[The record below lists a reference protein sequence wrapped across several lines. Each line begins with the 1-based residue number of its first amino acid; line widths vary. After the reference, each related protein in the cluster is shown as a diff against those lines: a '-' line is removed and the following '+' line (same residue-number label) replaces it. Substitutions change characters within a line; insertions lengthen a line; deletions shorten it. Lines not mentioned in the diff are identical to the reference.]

1 MFLTLKYITDK
12 SGIERASPRSAVVKM
27 NFLSSVRLFGQA
39 VSIILLLST
48 FASAAD
54 DRSASRGTPSKGG
67 TWAEYYAANIKDT
80 LASNI
85 NSKPVSSLK
94 PTPVGDVSP
103 QNSVQSRPA
112 STSVSLPIGSYVLQL
127 KTFNIALLSTNFP
140 YKMKYRRSKDI
151 TKFVSTFLEEQWTTI
166 NSNDDKD
173 NAPTFQLNC
182 NKSRSKMGNDKRW
195 VITCE
200 DNMVIFKN
208 SPKLVDSFISDVL
221 TDKDTME
228 KFLERMYPRYYKSKQ
243 QMMNSKGRSEETQ
256 QMNQNNAYIRT
267 YSLEEEE
274 KKMIVVVEEDSL
286 PLSSISQED
295 QDGND
300 EGDKANNEESY
311 PTQEGR
317 RQRRR
322 NDMEEQEKE
331 DERAAAVVDEEDGDG
346 GSTRMLRGS

>member
-1 MFLTLKYITDK
+1 MM
-12 SGIERASPRSAVVKM
+12 M
-27 NFLSSVRLFGQA
+27 NFSSSVRLFGQA

-48 FASAAD
+48 FASAAN

-67 TWAEYYAANIKDT
+67 TWAEYYAANTKDT
-80 LASNI
+80 LASN
-85 NSKPVSSLK
+85 SKPVSGPQ
-94 PTPVGDVSP
+94 PTPADDVSP
-103 QNSVQSRPA
+103 QNSVQNRPS
-112 STSVSLPIGSYVLQL
+112 STSVSLPGGSYILQL
-127 KTFNIALLSTNFP
+127 KTFAIPLLSTNFP

-173 NAPTFQLNC
+173 GSKPTFQLNC
-182 NKSRSKMGNDKRW
+182 NKSKSKMGNEKRW

-228 KFLERMYPRYYKSKQ
+228 SFLERMYPRYYKGKQ
-243 QMMNSKGRSEETQ
+243 QMMNSKGRSEEDQ
-256 QMNQNNAYIRT
+256 QRDQNNAYIRT
-267 YSLEEEE
+267 YYSLEEEE

-286 PLSSISQED
+286 PLSSSISEEA

-300 EGDKANNEESY
+300 EDDRANNEESY

-322 NDMEEQEKE
+322 NDIEEQEEKE
-331 DERAAAVVDEEDGDG
+331 DERAAAVVDKGDGDG
-346 GSTRMLRGS
+346 GSTRMLRGGS

>member
-1 MFLTLKYITDK
+1 M
-12 SGIERASPRSAVVKM
+12 KM
-27 NFLSSVRLFGQA
+27 NFSSSVRLFGQA

-54 DRSASRGTPSKGG
+54 DRSASRGTLSKGG

-85 NSKPVSSLK
+85 NSKPVSRPK
-94 PTPVGDVSP
+94 PTPADDVS
-103 QNSVQSRPA
+103 QNSVQSRPS
-112 STSVSLPIGSYVLQL
+112 STSVSSPVGSYILQL
-127 KTFNIALLSTNFP
+127 KTFDIALLSINFP

-173 NAPTFQLNC
+173 NTPTFQLNC
-182 NKSRSKMGNDKRW
+182 NKSKSKMGNDKRW
-195 VITCE
+195 VITCQ
-200 DNMVIFKN
+200 DNMVMFKN

-256 QMNQNNAYIRT
+256 QRDQNNAYIRT

-322 NDMEEQEKE
+322 NDMEELEKQ
-331 DERAAAVVDEEDGDG
+331 DDRAAAVVDEEDGDG
-346 GSTRMLRGS
+346 DSMRMLRGS

>member
-1 MFLTLKYITDK
+1 M
-12 SGIERASPRSAVVKM
+12 
-27 NFLSSVRLFGQA
+27 LSSVRLLM
-39 VSIILLLST
+39 ILLLST

-54 DRSASRGTPSKGG
+54 DRSASREGG

-85 NSKPVSSLK
+85 NSKPVSSSK
-94 PTPVGDVSP
+94 PAPVDDVSP
-103 QNSVQSRPA
+103 QNSVPSRPA

-166 NSNDDKD
+166 NSNDKD
-173 NAPTFQLNC
+173 NTPTFQLNC

-200 DNMVIFKN
+200 DNVVIFKN
-208 SPKLVDSFISDVL
+208 SPRLVDSFISDVL

-243 QMMNSKGRSEETQ
+243 QMTNSKGRREETQ
-256 QMNQNNAYIRT
+256 QRDQNNAYIRT
-267 YSLEEEE
+267 YSMEEEE

-331 DERAAAVVDEEDGDG
+331 DERAAAVVVDEEDGDG
-346 GSTRMLRGS
+346 GSMRMLRGS

>member
-1 MFLTLKYITDK
+1 
-12 SGIERASPRSAVVKM
+12 M
-27 NFLSSVRLFGQA
+27 NFSSSVRLFGQA

-80 LASNI
+80 IVSN
-85 NSKPVSSLK
+85 NSKPVSRPK
-94 PTPVGDVSP
+94 PTPADDVS
-103 QNSVQSRPA
+103 QNSVQSRPS
-112 STSVSLPIGSYVLQL
+112 STSVSSPVGSYILQL
-127 KTFNIALLSTNFP
+127 KTFDIALLSINFP

-151 TKFVSTFLEEQWTTI
+151 TKFVSAFLEEQWAAI

-173 NAPTFQLNC
+173 STPTFQLNC
-182 NKSRSKMGNDKRW
+182 NKSKSKMGNDKRW
-195 VITCE
+195 VITCQ
-200 DNMVIFKN
+200 DNMVIFEN

-221 TDKDTME
+221 TNKDTME
-228 KFLERMYPRYYKSKQ
+228 QFLERMYPRYYKGKQ
-243 QMMNSKGRSEETQ
+243 QMLNSKGRSEETQ
-256 QMNQNNAYIRT
+256 QRDQHNAYVRT

-274 KKMIVVVEEDSL
+274 KKMIVVVEEDLL
-286 PLSSISQED
+286 PLSSISQEE
-295 QDGND
+295 QDCDD
-300 EGDKANNEESY
+300 EEDRSNNEEYY

-331 DERAAAVVDEEDGDG
+331 DERAAKGDKEG
-346 GSTRMLRGS
+346 GDDGSTRMLRGS

>member
-1 MFLTLKYITDK
+1 MM
-12 SGIERASPRSAVVKM
+12 M
-27 NFLSSVRLFGQA
+27 NFSSSVRLFGQA

-80 LASNI
+80 LASN
-85 NSKPVSSLK
+85 NSKPVSSQK
-94 PTPVGDVSP
+94 PTPVGNVSP
-103 QNSVQSRPA
+103 QTSVQNRPA
-112 STSVSLPIGSYVLQL
+112 STSVSLPVGSFALQM
-127 KTFNIALLSTNFP
+127 KTFAIALLSTNFP

-173 NAPTFQLNC
+173 STPTFQLNC
-182 NKSRSKMGNDKRW
+182 NKSKSKMGNDKRW

-228 KFLERMYPRYYKSKQ
+228 KFLESMYPRYYKSKQ
-243 QMMNSKGRSEETQ
+243 QMMNSKGRGEETQ
-256 QMNQNNAYIRT
+256 QRDQNNAYVRT

-274 KKMIVVVEEDSL
+274 KKMIVVVEEAV
-286 PLSSISQED
+286 
-295 QDGND
+295 QDGDD
-300 EGDKANNEESY
+300 EDDRANNEESY

-331 DERAAAVVDEEDGDG
+331 DERAAAVVDEEDGDD

>member
-1 MFLTLKYITDK
+1 M
-12 SGIERASPRSAVVKM
+12 KM
-27 NFLSSVRLFGQA
+27 NFSSSVRLFGQA

-80 LASNI
+80 IVSN
-85 NSKPVSSLK
+85 NSKPVSRPK
-94 PTPVGDVSP
+94 PTPADDVS

-112 STSVSLPIGSYVLQL
+112 SMSVSSPVGSYILQL
-127 KTFNIALLSTNFP
+127 KTFDIALLSINFP

-166 NSNDDKD
+166 KSNDDKD
-173 NAPTFQLNC
+173 GSTPTFQLNC
-182 NKSRSKMGNDKRW
+182 NKSKSKMGNDKRW
-195 VITCE
+195 VITCQ
-200 DNMVIFKN
+200 DNMVIFEN
-208 SPKLVDSFISDVL
+208 SPKLVDLFISDVL
-221 TDKDTME
+221 TNKDTME
-228 KFLERMYPRYYKSKQ
+228 QFLERMYPRYYKGKQ
-243 QMMNSKGRSEETQ
+243 QMLNSKGRGEETQ
-256 QMNQNNAYIRT
+256 QRDQNNAYVRT

-274 KKMIVVVEEDSL
+274 KKMIVVVEEDLL

-295 QDGND
+295 QDGDD
-300 EGDKANNEESY
+300 EENRSNNEEYY
-311 PTQEGR
+311 PTQEG

-322 NDMEEQEKE
+322 NDMEEHEKE
-331 DERAAAVVDEEDGDG
+331 DERAAKGDKEDGDD

>member
-1 MFLTLKYITDK
+1 MM
-12 SGIERASPRSAVVKM
+12 M

-54 DRSASRGTPSKGG
+54 DDDRSASRGTPSKGG
-67 TWAEYYAANIKDT
+67 TWAEYYAANIKDA

-85 NSKPVSSLK
+85 NSKPVSRPK
-94 PTPVGDVSP
+94 PTPADDVS
-103 QNSVQSRPA
+103 QNSVQNRPS
-112 STSVSLPIGSYVLQL
+112 STSVSLPGGSYALQM
-127 KTFNIALLSTNFP
+127 KTFAIPLLSTNFP

-151 TKFVSTFLEEQWTTI
+151 TKFVSTFLEEQWARI
-166 NSNDDKD
+166 NSNDDND
-173 NAPTFQLNC
+173 STPTFQLNC
-182 NKSRSKMGNDKRW
+182 NKSKSKMGNDKRW

-221 TDKDTME
+221 TNKDTME
-228 KFLERMYPRYYKSKQ
+228 KFLERMYPKYYKGKQ
-243 QMMNSKGRSEETQ
+243 QMMNNKGRSEEDQ
-256 QMNQNNAYIRT
+256 QRDQNNAYIRT
-267 YSLEEEE
+267 YYSLEEEE

-286 PLSSISQED
+286 PLSSSISQEA

-300 EGDKANNEESY
+300 EDDRAYNEESY

-322 NDMEEQEKE
+322 NDTEEQEEKE
-331 DERAAAVVDEEDGDG
+331 DERAAKGDKEDGDD
-346 GSTRMLRGS
+346 GSTRMLRGGS

>member
-1 MFLTLKYITDK
+1 M
-12 SGIERASPRSAVVKM
+12 KM
-27 NFLSSVRLFGQA
+27 NFSSSVRLFGQA

-85 NSKPVSSLK
+85 NSKPVSSPK
-94 PTPVGDVSP
+94 PAPVDDVSP

-112 STSVSLPIGSYVLQL
+112 SMSVSLPVGSYILQL
-127 KTFNIALLSTNFP
+127 KTFDIALLSTQFP

-151 TKFVSTFLEEQWTTI
+151 TKFVSAFLEEQWATI

-173 NAPTFQLNC
+173 SAPTFQLNC
-182 NKSRSKMGNDKRW
+182 NKSKSKMGNDKRW
-195 VITCE
+195 VITCQ
-200 DNMVIFKN
+200 DNMVIFEN

-221 TDKDTME
+221 TNKDTME
-228 KFLERMYPRYYKSKQ
+228 QFLERMYPRYYKGKQ
-243 QMMNSKGRSEETQ
+243 QMLNSKGRGEETQ
-256 QMNQNNAYIRT
+256 QRDQNNAYVRT

-274 KKMIVVVEEDSL
+274 KKMIVVVEEDLL
-286 PLSSISQED
+286 PLSSISQEE
-295 QDGND
+295 QDGDD
-300 EGDKANNEESY
+300 EENRSNNEEYY

-331 DERAAAVVDEEDGDG
+331 DERAAKGDKEDGDD